1 MAAVSARAAGRAL
14 SPVPPDAPRGRDSV
28 VPGPF
33 ALRVAT
39 GFVGIPIVLYAA
51 YLGGVQWL
59 ALVSIVVGLGLFEFY
74 RMMRAKGLR
83 PYRFIGV
90 SCGII
95 LVWSRSALSTIDA
108 NLLFAV
114 VLLAVMCIELFR
126 RETQYAVYH
135 IATTLLGLV
144 YVGWLGAHLVQLR
157 ELGPIL
163 GAPRPYAE
171 GFDYVVFALV
181 VTWGTDT
188 AAYLVGSR
196 WGRHKLA
203 PRISPRKSI
212 EGAVAGLVGGTLC
225 GLIVTI
231 LPHHALTVV
240 QAAWVGAVASIAG
253 QFGDLVESLIKR
265 DTHIK
270 DSSRTLP
277 GHGGMLDRL
286 DSVLFA
292 VPVVY
297 YALRFVVLG

>member
-1 MAAVSARAAGRAL
+1 MSARRAASVPAL
-14 SPVPPDAPRGRDSV
+14 PREAPRGSDSI

-39 GFVGIPIVLYAA
+39 GIIGIPIVLYAA
-51 YLGGVQWL
+51 WLGGAVWL
-59 ALVSIVVGLGLFEFY
+59 TLVSLIVGLGLFEFY

-83 PYRFIGV
+83 PYRFLGV
-90 SCGII
+90 ACGII
-95 LVWSRSALSTIDA
+95 LVWSRSALATLDA
-108 NLLFAV
+108 NLLLAG
-114 VLLAVMCIELFR
+114 VLLAVMCTELFR

-163 GAPRPYAE
+163 GRPRPYAE
-171 GFDYVVFALV
+171 GFDFVVFALV

-196 WGRHKLA
+196 FGRRPLA
-203 PRISPRKSI
+203 PRISPRKSV
-212 EGAVAGLVGGTLC
+212 EGAIAGLVGGTAC
-225 GLIVTI
+225 GLLVTL
-231 LPHHALTVV
+231 LPAHTLTLV
-240 QAAWVGAVASIAG
+240 QALWVGAVASIAG

-270 DSSRTLP
+270 DSGQTMP
-277 GHGGMLDRL
+277 GHGGILDRL